1 MAVYAGAVVILKGDC
16 RNQDDEVVV
25 EADAKLLVRNIR
37 V

>member
-25 EADAKLLVRNIR
+25 EVKADRRGA
-37 V
+37 